1 MKLERKRHYCNNG
14 VINKYWYDDTGIP
27 EGFVNGHLPLADEA
41 KARRLAKIKAT
52 NLKKYG
58 VENTFNLPRVLEKS
72 HSPEVICIQ
81 KERREITKEKK
92 YGDKNW
98 SNTEQA
104 QRTMTERYGG
114 ILKGSSITAKKIE
127 ETLEKKYGNKYYSN
141 REQAVITRA
150 KNGKGYVFRKYYMYK
165 DIHFDSSWELYYFIY
180 NEDNGNNISRCTTHY
195 KYLFENKTHTY
206 TPDFIIN
213 GVEVDVKGSHFIQKD
228 KMINPYNR
236 SQDDLSEAKH
246 QCMIKNNV
254 KLILEDEINKCKDY
268 VDSKYGQNYI
278 DQFEITSK

>member
-1 MKLERKRHYCNNG
+1 MKLKRKRHYCNNG

-58 VENTFNLPRVLEKS
+58 VESTFNLPRVLEKS

-98 SNTEQA
+98 SNAEQA
-104 QRTMTERYGG
+104 QSTMTERYGG
-114 ILKGSSITAKKIE
+114 ILKGSSIIAKKIE

-150 KNGKGYVFRKYYMYK
+150 ENGKGYVFRKYYIYK

-195 KYLFENKTHTY
+195 KYLFENITHTY

-213 GVEVDVKGSHFIQKD
+213 GVEVDVKGSHFIQND
-228 KMINPYNR
+228 KMINPYDR

-254 KLILEDEINKCKDY
+254 KLILKDEINKCKDY

>member
-1 MKLERKRHYCNNG
+1 MERK
-14 VINKYWYDDTGIP
+14 
-27 EGFVNGHLPLADEA
+27 
-41 KARRLAKIKAT
+41 
-52 NLKKYG
+52 
-58 VENTFNLPRVLEKS
+58 
-72 HSPEVICIQ
+72 
-81 KERREITKEKK
+81 TKQ
-92 YGDKNW
+92 
-98 SNTEQA
+98 S
-104 QRTMTERYGG
+104 R
-114 ILKGSSITAKKIE
+114 
-127 ETLEKKYGNKYYSN
+127 
-141 REQAVITRA
+141 ITRA
-150 KNGKGYVFRKYYMYK
+150 ENGKGYVFRKYYIYK

-195 KYLFENKTHTY
+195 KYLFENITHTY

-213 GVEVDVKGSHFIQKD
+213 GVEVDVKGSHFIQND
-228 KMINPYNR
+228 KMINPYDR